1 VRRVIVMVALGFLAV
16 AGGCFASALWD
27 SGEAW
32 AAGCVPTSGQQS
44 GVDVND
50 GNGSINFAS
59 VAASGVKFVSARATQ
74 GNYFTDPSY
83 STDDTQA
90 KAAGLAFGAYA
101 VFDPTID
108 PTTQANYFLSA
119 AHVAAGDL
127 IPAVDVVDDGNGG
140 PENNGGGV
148 SAAVFTS
155 RLQTWLNVVQS
166 ALGVRPLLFGDTS
179 QWDTFTDS
187 DSAFGMAGY
196 PLWIAY
202 VGADSSPPLPDGW
215 TSWAFWEHSL
225 TGSVPGIDGDVDEDY
240 FDGAYDGGN
249 LCAITVSN
257 PGSTAPPAVSAV
269 SPRSG
274 PVAGGTPVTITGT
287 NFVGAS
293 SVTFG
298 GMPAASFTVVS
309 AGEITAVSP
318 ADASGTVDV
327 VVTTNQGASPANAL
341 DEFTY
346 VSAGGGPSGPP
357 ANTALP
363 AITGTPKASQ
373 TLSCSDGAWTNDP
386 TGFSYQW
393 AHDGTPI
400 QGATSSAYT
409 VQSGDEQLVLTCVVT
424 ASNAHGEGLPATSAG
439 VSVAVPHVAHCP
451 PASGSLSGETL
462 GRLKLGM
469 TRAQALHAFAHSS
482 NRGKRYEDFFCLTPR
497 GVRVGIA
504 SPKLIKTL
512 PKAERNLAG
521 RVIWASTSSY
531 YYTVQ
536 GVRVGATVA
545 AAGQHLKL
553 TSPFHIGKNYWYL
566 APNGASTAVLKVRH
580 GIVEEVGIGDRS
592 LTQGHRAQ
600 VTFLKSFS

>member
-1 VRRVIVMVALGFLAV
+1 
-16 AGGCFASALWD
+16 
-27 SGEAW
+27 
-32 AAGCVPTSGQQS
+32 
-44 GVDVND
+44 
-50 GNGSINFAS
+50 
-59 VAASGVKFVSARATQ
+59 
-74 GNYFTDPSY
+74 
-83 STDDTQA
+83 
-90 KAAGLAFGAYA
+90 
-101 VFDPTID
+101 
-108 PTTQANYFLSA
+108 
-119 AHVAAGDL
+119 
-127 IPAVDVVDDGNGG
+127 VDVVDDGNGG

-148 SAAVFTS
+148 STAVFTS

-166 ALGVRPLLFGDTS
+166 ALGVRPLILGTTGE
-179 QWDTFTDS
+179 WDTLTGS
-187 DSAFGMAGY
+187 DTAFGIAGY

-215 TSWAFWEHSL
+215 TTWAFWAHSF
-225 TGSVPGIDGDVDEDY
+225 TGSVPGISGDVEEDY
-240 FDGAYDGGN
+240 FDGAYNGGN
-249 LCAITVSN
+249 LCAMTVSN
-257 PGSTAPPAVSAV
+257 PESTSPPAVSAV

-274 PVAGGTPVTITGT
+274 PAAGGTPVTITGT

-318 ADASGTVDV
+318 AGASGTVDV
-327 VVTTNQGASPANAL
+327 VVTTNQGASPANAA
-341 DEFTY
+341 DQFTY
-346 VSAGGGPSGPP
+346 VSAGGPSGPP

-363 AITGTPKASQ
+363 VITGTPKAGQ
-373 TLSCSDGAWTNDP
+373 TLSCSEGAWTNEP

-400 QGATSSAYT
+400 QGAITGAYT
-409 VQSGDEQLVLTCVVT
+409 VQAGDEQLILTCAVT
-424 ASNAHGEGLPATSAG
+424 ASNADGGGPPATSTG
-439 VSVAVPHVAHCP
+439 LSVAVPHVAHCP
-451 PASGSLSGETL
+451 PASGSLSGDTL

-512 PKAERNLAG
+512 PKAERKLAG

-531 YYTVQ
+531 YYTLQ

-566 APNGASTAVLKVRH
+566 APNGASTAVLKVRG
-580 GIVEEVGIGDRS
+580 GIIQEIGIGAKS
-592 LTQGHRAQ
+592 LTRGRAAQ
-600 VTFLKSFS
+600 RTFLGSFT